1 VRRSIRSSLA
11 PVAIMAAGAAF
22 LIAGPAEAG
31 KRARV
36 REAQIGSNF
45 FAPGKLTVKAGDRV
59 RFRWEEFGFE
69 AHDVNVRKGPAK
81 FHSPL
86 QAGGTWTTKKLSK
99 PGKYSLFC
107 SQHPDEMRMTLVVK
121 KR

>member
-1 VRRSIRSSLA
+1 VTRSIRTYIA
-11 PVAIMAAGAAF
+11 PVAVMAAGAAF

-36 REAQIGSNF
+36 HDAQIGSNF
-45 FAPGKLTVKAGDRV
+45 FAPGKLTVRAGERV
-59 RFRWEEFGFE
+59 RFKWEEFGFE
-69 AHDVNVRKGPAK
+69 SHDVNVRKGPAK

-86 QAGGTWTTKKLSK
+86 QAGGTWTTKKLIK

-107 SQHPDEMRMTLVVK
+107 SQHPEDMRMTLTVK
-121 KR
+121 R